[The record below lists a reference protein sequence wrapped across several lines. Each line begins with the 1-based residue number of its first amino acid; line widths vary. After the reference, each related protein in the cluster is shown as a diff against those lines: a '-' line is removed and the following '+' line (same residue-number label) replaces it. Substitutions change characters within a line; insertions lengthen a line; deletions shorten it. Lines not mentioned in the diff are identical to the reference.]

1 MDQAQPDVVYESQ
14 RYQSSN
20 NFQPNSLPV
29 ITDVWSLAK
38 PSSYRLPKSNQYRVI
53 FEYDIESGFFVENS
67 FTKLLK
73 QALVVDTD
81 LNIDVTLKEVIRVLK
96 DLNNQETV
104 TNAVIEHRQYRFSCL
119 VFQLCIMLPV
129 IGLVIAY
136 FVASCEDDTVEKII
150 VGRTQRIRNFLKNLN
165 ETQFKNKVWKWRF
178 GKGASWI
185 ELVHSEKV
193 DLVFTDAQDQNG
205 FVYKDFNDT
214 NSDNDALNLKEDMK
228 NNSNLKE
235 SEIDKHQNKQSDDNI
250 KESEYPDE
258 NNNFRLDEKL
268 KKVNDE
274 KNKKLFPSKE
284 TDNTNKEDDLV
295 LDNTQ
300 IKAED
305 ELSKTTEKLEK

>member
-1 MDQAQPDVVYESQ
+1 MNQAQPDVVYESQ
-14 RYQSSN
+14 RCQSSQ
-20 NFQPNSLPV
+20 NFQKNSLPV
-29 ITDVWSLAK
+29 VTDIWSLAK

-53 FEYDIESGFFVENS
+53 FEYDIESGFYVENN
-67 FTKLLK
+67 FNKLLK
-73 QALVVDTD
+73 QALVIETD
-81 LNIDVTLKEVIRVLK
+81 LNIDVTLSEVIRVLK

-104 TNAVIEHRQYRFSCL
+104 TNSVIEHRQTRFSCM
-119 VFQLCIMLPV
+119 VFQLCIILPV

-136 FVASCEDDTVEKII
+136 FIASCEDDAVEKII
-150 VGRTQRIRNFLKNLN
+150 VSRTQRIKNFLKNLN

-205 FVYKDFNDT
+205 YVYKDFNDT
-214 NSDNDALNLKEDMK
+214 NSDNDALNLKEGMK

-235 SEIDKHQNKQSDDNI
+235 DESDKDKNKQSDG
-250 KESEYPDE
+250 KMRESEYPDE
-258 NNNFRLDEKL
+258 NNNFKSDEKL
-268 KKVNDE
+268 TKVNDE